1 MSREKEKKKEEEVVK
16 VSANNGQVNA
26 WTKINFLSIPK
37 VGEKQWT
44 ERERK
49 NKLIAKFSVNNG

>member
-1 MSREKEKKKEEEVVK
+1 MSREKEKKKEEEGVK

-26 WTKINFLSIPK
+26 WTKISFLSIPK